1 MMIIT
6 GATGQLGRQIVEKL
20 ARRVSASQIGASCRS
35 PEKAADLKSL
45 GVRVRQGDF
54 GHPEDLPQAFEGV
67 TQLLLVSSNARASG
81 GDSLAQH
88 RNAIEAAIAAGAKR
102 VVYTSQMAASP
113 SSAFPPMHD
122 HAATEEML
130 RQSGIAWTALRHG
143 FYAESG
149 LAMMGH
155 ALKTGELETA
165 ADGRFSWVAH
175 ADLAEAAA
183 IILKDEGRYDG
194 PTPPLTGSQA
204 LDFGDLTE
212 IASTLQDQP
221 VRRKTLADDEMR
233 AKMTARGTPA
243 SAVDMIM
250 GLYIGA
256 RNEEWATVDPTLE
269 QLIGHQPMAMRE
281 LIAKQIG

>member
-183 IILKDEGRYDG
+183 IILTDEGRYDG

-256 RNEEWATVDPTLE
+256 RNGEWATVDPTLE